1 MTPKEYLDNI
11 RYCDREIDEK
21 QEYLDEMWARI
32 KSIQSSHSDREMI
45 MGGKKVS
52 FDDRMA
58 RYIDYSREIDNSIDE
73 LVDMKME
80 VIRMIGQIPE
90 EEYRT
95 LLTARY
101 VNSKGWKE
109 VAEVM
114 SYDERYIYDKHLEAL
129 AVFDKVRTK
138 SHSI

>member
-1 MTPKEYLDNI
+1 MTPKEYLENI
-11 RYCDREIDEK
+11 RNCDREIDEK
-21 QEYLDEMWARI
+21 QESLDVMWASI

-45 MGGKKVS
+45 VGGKKVS

-58 RYIDYSREIDNSIDE
+58 RYIDYSREIDNSIDN
-73 LVDMKME
+73 LVDLKME
-80 VIRMIGQIPE
+80 AIRLIEKIPE

-101 VNSKGWKE
+101 INTKGWKE
-109 VAEVM
+109 VAESM
-114 SYDERYIYDKHLEAL
+114 SYDGRYIYDKHLEAL
-129 AVFDKVRTK
+129 EAFDKVRTK